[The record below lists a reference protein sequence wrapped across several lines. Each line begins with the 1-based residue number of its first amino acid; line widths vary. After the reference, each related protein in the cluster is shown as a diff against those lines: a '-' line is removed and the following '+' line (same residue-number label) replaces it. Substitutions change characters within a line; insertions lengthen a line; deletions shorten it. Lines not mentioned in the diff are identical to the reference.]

1 MESRALLLDLA
12 IGLAAGYA
20 ATKVTQAI
28 QPVLY
33 RLTPREIQKREES
46 VRPGQPSRIAAKK
59 IAKQMG
65 IAMRGKWLARAAS
78 AVHCGTGLAWGPM
91 YGLLRRFSG
100 MRPWWAGL
108 ATGAAMSLI
117 VDETLSPALGFSA
130 PNRKYPAATH
140 VRGFTTHLLFG
151 LAIAA
156 SAEAL
161 THWFRRD

>member
-1 MESRALLLDLA
+1 MEFRPLLLDLA

-20 ATKVTQAI
+20 ATQVTQAI

-33 RLTPREIQKREES
+33 RLTPRAVKQREES

-59 IAKQMG
+59 IGKQMG

-78 AVHCGTGLAWGPM
+78 ALHCGTGLAWGPV

-117 VDETLSPALGFSA
+117 VDETLSPALGCSA
-130 PNRKYPAATH
+130 PGGEYPVATH
-140 VRGFTTHLLFG
+140 ARGLITHLLFG
-151 LAIAA
+151 LTVAA

-161 THWFRRD
+161 AHWLRRD